1 MSTSKPWKV
10 MHLEL
15 SEGISTLPLTPGYG
29 GLYVVFWWKGIP
41 LGHQNILAAQLPM
54 PATQLANLALQA
66 IAPAVSNHLLGE
78 CFQAPLRELPKHRQ
92 ENVLPKFYALVA
104 LGQPLAMLEQ
114 RLTQRKPERE
124 LVSVVVCT
132 RERPESLARCL
143 RSLQS
148 LSRPPHEILV
158 VDNAPTSNAT
168 QQVVSQMPGIRYVL
182 EPRPGLGKARN
193 TGIRCSTGNII
204 AFTDD
209 DVEVHPDWLT
219 RLQQHFDDPK
229 IMVVTG
235 LVLPAELETEAQLIF
250 EKDLGYLNKGY
261 RPKTFDSQFF
271 ERTKNLGAPV
281 WEVGAGANMAM
292 RREVFDLVG
301 DFDERLGAGAAGCS
315 DDSEFWCRVLAEG
328 WNCRYEPTSVVY
340 HYHRS
345 DLDDLRRQMYQYFR
359 GHVAALLFQF
369 ARYRHWGNLRSLFW
383 SLPMYY
389 AGLLIIGLLRGFE
402 PRNQTYL
409 AEKISGCLAGIKFY
423 LQNQDSD
430 KRLQKHT

>member
-15 SEGISTLPLTPGYG
+15 SEGISTLPLTSGYS

-41 LGHQNILAAQLPM
+41 LGHQNILAAQLPV

-104 LGQPLAMLEQ
+104 LGQPLATLEQ
-114 RLTQRKPERE
+114 RLSQRKPERE
-124 LVSVVVCT
+124 PVSVVVCT

-168 QQVVSQMPGIRYVL
+168 QQVVSQMPEIRYVL
-182 EPRPGLGKARN
+182 EPRPGLGRARN

-229 IMVVTG
+229 MMVVTG

-261 RPKTFDSQFF
+261 RTKTFDSQFF
-271 ERTKNLGAPV
+271 EQTKNLGVPV
-281 WEVGAGANMAM
+281 WGVGAGANMAM

-315 DDSEFWCRVLAEG
+315 EDSELWYRVLAEG

-345 DLDDLRRQMYQYFR
+345 DLDGLRKQMYQYFR
-359 GHVAALLFQF
+359 GYVAALLFQF
-369 ARYRHWGNLRSLFW
+369 ARYRHWGNLRRLFW
-383 SLPMYY
+383 SLPTYY
-389 AGLLIIGLLRGFE
+389 AGLLTIGLLRGFG
-402 PRNQTYL
+402 PRYRTYL
-409 AEKISGCLAGIKFY
+409 AEISGCLAGIKFY
-423 LQNQDSD
+423 LQNRDSG
-430 KRLQKHT
+430 KGLQKHT

>member
-1 MSTSKPWKV
+1 
-10 MHLEL
+10 
-15 SEGISTLPLTPGYG
+15 
-29 GLYVVFWWKGIP
+29 
-41 LGHQNILAAQLPM
+41 
-54 PATQLANLALQA
+54 
-66 IAPAVSNHLLGE
+66 
-78 CFQAPLRELPKHRQ
+78 
-92 ENVLPKFYALVA
+92 
-104 LGQPLAMLEQ
+104 
-114 RLTQRKPERE
+114 
-124 LVSVVVCT
+124 
-132 RERPESLARCL
+132 
-143 RSLQS
+143 
-148 LSRPPHEILV
+148 

-229 IMVVTG
+229 VMVVTG

-271 ERTKNLGAPV
+271 EQTKNLGAPV
-281 WEVGAGANMAM
+281 WEIGAGANMAM

-359 GHVAALLFQF
+359 GHVAALLFQS
-369 ARYRHWGNLRSLFW
+369 ARYRHWGNLRRLFW
-383 SLPMYY
+383 SLPMYH
-389 AGLLIIGLLRGFE
+389 AGLLVIGLLRGLG
-402 PRNQTYL
+402 PRHQTYL

-423 LQNQDSD
+423 LQNRDSG
-430 KRLQKHT
+430 KGLQKHT